1 MSLNCGSLDP
11 IQSLTLKNL
20 TLLGNF
26 YGQYLF
32 NRSGVELTIYKL
44 KVFTSSPV
52 LADMEIGELAI
63 GDGTGGT
70 AQDEWFFK
78 PDASKIVALDHEGN
92 ARTIT
97 T

>member
-1 MSLNCGSLDP
+1 MSLNCGTLDP
-11 IQSLTLKNL
+11 IQSLTLKQL
-20 TLLGNF
+20 TMQGDILLGS
-26 YGQYLF
+26 
-32 NRSGVELTIYKL
+32 NRLRDL

-70 AQDEWFFK
+70 GQDEWFFK

-92 ARTIT
+92 ARTIVA
-97 T
+97 

>member
-1 MSLNCGSLDP
+1 MSLNCGTLDP
-11 IQSLTLKNL
+11 IQSLTLKQL
-20 TLLGNF
+20 TLLGNL
-26 YGQYLF
+26 YGENIL

-44 KVFTSSPV
+44 KVFTTSPV

-63 GDGTGGT
+63 GDGTGAT